1 MRKGRTR
8 KAEYVGC
15 ETWLTSAEPAS
26 ATIVGATASTSTAG
40 AARCIAA
47 GSCAGTVVSG
57 RALAPQHP
65 PVALTASSHSAWRQH
80 VHGVRASS
88 GPASGSASNASR
100 TEMDATFL
108 IRYINRI
115 Q

>member
-1 MRKGRTR
+1 
-8 KAEYVGC
+8 
-15 ETWLTSAEPAS
+15 
-26 ATIVGATASTSTAG
+26 
-40 AARCIAA
+40 
-47 GSCAGTVVSG
+47 
-57 RALAPQHP
+57 
-65 PVALTASSHSAWRQH
+65 
-80 VHGVRASS
+80 VHGARASS

>member
-1 MRKGRTR
+1 M
-8 KAEYVGC
+8 ECVGC
-15 ETWLTSAEPAS
+15 ETRLTSAKPAS

-47 GSCAGTVVSG
+47 GSCEGTVVSG
-57 RALAPQHP
+57 MALAPQHP

-80 VHGVRASS
+80 VHGARASS

-108 IRYINRI
+108 MRYINRI